1 MILITG
7 CAGYIGSELCKKL
20 EKSNINYVGIDS
32 LKYSYSENIYNK
44 KKFIKSCI
52 SNKRLLLNLIKKF
65 KVNTIIH
72 CAAYAYVNDAE
83 IHKKKYYLNN
93 VLKTQKFID
102 LIVKEKIQNFIF
114 LSSSNV
120 YSENIKNNYFS
131 ESSKTKPKNY
141 YGKTK
146 LIIEKYL
153 LSKKKFF
160 KNIYILRLFNII
172 GLTKKFKPKKFHQ
185 FKHQRFFFK
194 IYYMIKKNEPMFLNY
209 IDRKNKTRIYPS
221 RDFLDIRDFSN
232 IILFILKN
240 LNKKFI
246 KIYNAGCGK
255 SYALNKILNL
265 MKSSE
270 NFNFKLKY
278 TKLPKKEYIL
288 TRASIKK
295 INSELKWKP
304 KFLILD
310 SIKSLKKNLII

>member
-72 CAAYAYVNDAE
+72 CAAYAYINDGE

-93 VLKTQKFID
+93 VVKTKKFID
-102 LIVKEKIQNFIF
+102 LIIKEKIQNFIF

-141 YGKTK
+141 YGITK

-172 GLTKKFKPKKFHQ
+172 GLTKKFKPKKFYQ

-194 IYYMIKKNEPMFLNY
+194 IYYMIKKKEPMFLNY

-255 SYALNKILNL
+255 SYSLNKILNL
-265 MKSSE
+265 MKSLE
-270 NFNFKLKY
+270 NSNFKLKY

-288 TRASIKK
+288 TRASVKK

>member
-93 VLKTQKFID
+93 VVKTKKFID

-153 LSKKKFF
+153 LKKKKFF
-160 KNIYILRLFNII
+160 NNIYVLRLFNII
-172 GLTKKFKPKKFHQ
+172 GLTKKFKPKKFYQ
-185 FKHQRFFFK
+185 FKYQRFFFK
-194 IYYMIKKNEPMFLNY
+194 IYYMIKKKEPMLLNY
-209 IDRKNKTRIYPS
+209 IDRKNKTKIYPS
-221 RDFLDIRDFSN
+221 RDFLDIRDFLN
-232 IILFILKN
+232 IILFVLKN
-240 LNKKFI
+240 LNKKLI

-255 SYALNKILNL
+255 PYALNKILNL
-265 MKSSE
+265 IKSSE
-270 NFNFKLKY
+270 DSNFKLKY
-278 TKLPKKEYIL
+278 NKLPKKEYIL

-295 INSELKWKP
+295 ISSELKWKP